1 MFNLAKFSLYQTAK
15 QKEYLELLT
24 SKLEVSNPGW
34 IENLKADADLFN
46 EDGSAKELKKEEVD
60 EKVKSILA
68 NVIQTP
74 EITKEEIYSYFI
86 VDKDLLDKFIME

>member
-34 IENLKADADLFN
+34 IENLKAERTTCTTAAR
-46 EDGSAKELKKEEVD
+46 EGEKQSAHCKKVMACVPLTSIEVTEGEGEEQQD
-60 EKVKSILA
+60 D
-68 NVIQTP
+68 NP
-74 EITKEEIYSYFI
+74 WH
-86 VDKDLLDKFIME
+86 